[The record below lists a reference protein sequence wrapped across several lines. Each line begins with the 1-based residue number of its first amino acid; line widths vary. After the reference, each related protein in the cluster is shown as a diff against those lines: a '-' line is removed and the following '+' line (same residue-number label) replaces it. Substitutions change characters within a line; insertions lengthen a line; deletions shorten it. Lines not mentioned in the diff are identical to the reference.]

1 MFVLTDAAREHLR
14 SLLDQ
19 AEAPQGADARVVH
32 EEEGLTLSIDQPR
45 EDDERFEYEGR
56 TVLLL
61 DPQVA
66 EALDGQ
72 TLDVEQGEDGPVM
85 TVQDNE

>member
-1 MFVLTDAAREHLR
+1 MFILTDAAREHL
-14 SLLDQ
+14 SELLDQ
-19 AEAPQGADARVVH
+19 AQAPEGAAARVVI
-32 EEEGLTLSIDQPR
+32 EDEGLTLSIDHPQ
-45 EDDERFEYEGR
+45 EGDETFEHEGR

-61 DPQVA
+61 APQVA

-85 TVQDNE
+85 TVQDNG